1 MSRLSPRDSASRQP
15 PITSKFSSAKPGGSI
30 RAWHDAQLAS
40 DRCLASCWRIDVA
53 PRVSGSNA
61 GMSAGGGSGGSPSNR
76 LMTHAPRST
85 GDEKVPLAV
94 TLSTLAWV
102 STPPR

>member
-1 MSRLSPRDSASRQP
+1 MRV
-15 PITSKFSSAKPGGSI
+15 
-30 RAWHDAQLAS
+30 WHEAQVAS
-40 DRCLASCWRIDVA
+40 DRCLASCCRIEVA

-61 GMSAGGGSGGSPSNR
+61 GISAGGGSGGSPSNR
-76 LMTHAPRST
+76 LMTQAPRST
-85 GDEKVPLAV
+85 GDVKVPLAV